1 MQPTGF
7 LCSLPDYRPTMAACK
22 KSYARINAILHNTTH
37 MGANVLSASAVVL
50 LMIAGRSSGTIYD
63 YMPIGAVTTLKIWP
77 I

>member
-7 LCSLPDYRPTMAACK
+7 LCSLPDYRPTMAAVEV
-22 KSYARINAILHNTTH
+22 YARINDITQYTH

-50 LMIAGRSSGTIYD
+50 LIAGRSSGTIYD
-63 YMPIGAVTTLKIWP
+63 YINTAVTTLKTP